1 MMNLSKVLATLSPKR
16 ELYSGVF
23 FHLLIIFFRF
33 QAIYN
38 L

>member
-1 MMNLSKVLATLSPKR
+1 MMKLYKDLATLSPKR

-23 FHLLIIFFRF
+23 FLLINYILSFSG
-33 QAIYN
+33 N